1 MDKLTIIMSLA
12 LKQACKLLRD
22 NPPCDMDKLLQHT
35 NYLYAVCTADDP
47 DGVEWQKVFIKE
59 AMDILKER
67 EYGETMVQKQ

>member
-1 MDKLTIIMSLA
+1 MDTKLIIMSLA

-47 DGVEWQKVFIKE
+47 DGVAWQKVFIKE